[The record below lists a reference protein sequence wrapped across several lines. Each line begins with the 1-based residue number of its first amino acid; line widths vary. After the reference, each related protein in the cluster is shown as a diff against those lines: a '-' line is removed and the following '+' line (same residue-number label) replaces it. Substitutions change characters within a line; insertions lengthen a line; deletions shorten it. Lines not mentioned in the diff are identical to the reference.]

1 MRRLMREA
9 CKRLRPTGVDHG
21 RVKKTANK
29 YRKPEFSTGHQQ
41 LTRSQGGFFIA

>member
-1 MRRLMREA
+1 MCRLMREA

-29 YRKPEFSTGHQQ
+29 YRKPEFSTGRQQ
-41 LTRSQGGFFIA
+41 LTRFGGFFIA